1 MTMPPPPPPRLTL
14 HRALIGVQ
22 TDLEPNLN
30 LHRRIAKSL
39 YRTADIH
46 GVSGVYQ
53 YTDGEDQG
61 LTVVYSLRTQS
72 EPKDLKKKIDE
83 ITKSIRSTRYAI
95 EVLVYDDVIF
105 RSPDLILPSMEL
117 HKLKRWCLPAADL
130 WGDYVHP
137 IVGKDLKILSE
148 TTGSLEKIEFYA
160 QSKTLLDFLSREK

>member
-1 MTMPPPPPPRLTL
+1 MTLPSHVTL

-22 TDLEPNLN
+22 TDLDPTLN

-53 YTDGEDQG
+53 YTDGEEQG

-72 EPKDLKKKIDE
+72 DPKELKKKIDE
-83 ITKSIRSTRYAI
+83 ITKGIRSTRYNI
-95 EVLVYDDVIF
+95 SVLVFDDVIL
-105 RSPDLILPSMEL
+105 RSPDLVLPSMEL
-117 HKLKRWCLPAADL
+117 HKLKRWCLPASDL
-130 WGDYVHP
+130 WGDYMHP
-137 IVGKDLKILSE
+137 IEGKDLKILSE

-160 QSKTLLDFLSREK
+160 QNKTLLDFLSRQT

>member
-1 MTMPPPPPPRLTL
+1 MPL

-22 TDLEPNLN
+22 TDLDPSLS
-30 LHRRIAKSL
+30 LHRRVAKAL
-39 YRTADIH
+39 YRTADVH

-53 YTDGEDQG
+53 YSDNEEEG

-72 EPKDLKKKIDE
+72 EPKALKKKIDE
-83 ITKSIRSTRYAI
+83 ITKSIKSTRYTI
-95 EVLVYDDVIF
+95 EVLIFDDIIL
-105 RSPDLILPSMEL
+105 RSPDLVLPSMEL

-137 IVGKDLKILSE
+137 VVGKDLKILSE

>member
-1 MTMPPPPPPRLTL
+1 MISL

-22 TDLEPNLN
+22 TDLDPSLS
-30 LHRRIAKSL
+30 LHRRVAKAL

-53 YTDGEDQG
+53 FSAGEEEG

-72 EPKDLKKKIDE
+72 EPKILKKKIDE
-83 ITKSIRSTRYAI
+83 ITKSIRSTRYSI
-95 EVLVYDDVIF
+95 EVLIFDDIIF
-105 RSPDLILPSMEL
+105 RSPDLVLPSLDL
-117 HKLKRWCLPAADL
+117 HKMKRWCLPASDL

-137 IVGKDLKILSE
+137 VEGKDLKMLSE

-160 QSKTLLDFLSREK
+160 QSKTLLDFLSRET

>member
-1 MTMPPPPPPRLTL
+1 MPL

-22 TDLEPNLN
+22 TDLDPSLS
-30 LHRRIAKSL
+30 LHRRVAKAL
-39 YRTADIH
+39 YRTADVH

-53 YTDGEDQG
+53 YSDNEEEG

-72 EPKDLKKKIDE
+72 EPKALKRKIDE
-83 ITKSIRSTRYAI
+83 ITKSIKSTRYMI
-95 EVLVYDDVIF
+95 EVLIFDDVIL
-105 RSPDLILPSMEL
+105 RSPDLVLPCMEL

-137 IVGKDLKILSE
+137 VVGKDLKILSE